1 MAQTPVSWLI
11 DQLGGFRTKDGDIAF
26 IGVIPKEL
34 IDKAEGMHKEQ
45 IGDSWIA
52 GAELG
57 CKHDDPKTAEQYYNE
72 TFGGKI

>member
-1 MAQTPVSWLI
+1 MAQTPVSWLVG
-11 DQLGGFRTKDGDIAF
+11 QLGGFRTKDGDIAF

-45 IGDSWIA
+45 TKNGVDY
-52 GAELG
+52 G
-57 CKHDDPKTAEQYYNE
+57 CSDWGSRKDAEQYYNQ